1 MAVNIILPFT
11 DQFGW
16 LDFLTLVTDLGI
28 LVLLITSRNQFTR
41 ET

>member
-16 LDFLTLVTDLGI
+16 LDFLTLVTDLDI

-41 ET
+41 GT